1 MPDTSPQFRGG
12 RNIAMKLPPHQYEA
26 TIKFYRDT
34 LGLAV
39 TQTSENSHAVDYGP
53 IRLWLDRCEKV
64 SHAELWLDIG
74 TSDTEAAARH
84 LAAQD
89 VVRCDAIE
97 ELPENFDG
105 YWIANPA
112 GIVHIVS
119 GYEDSGAV
127 AT

>member
-1 MPDTSPQFRGG
+1 MSDTKPVFRGG
-12 RNIAMKLPPHQYEA
+12 RNVAMKLPPHQYEA

-34 LGLAV
+34 LGLDV
-39 TQTSENSHAVDYGP
+39 KQTSENSHAVDYGP
-53 IRLWLDRCEKV
+53 IRLWLDRCEKT

-74 TSDTEAAARH
+74 TSDTKAAAQR
-84 LAAQD
+84 LAAEG

-97 ELPENFDG
+97 ELPKGFDG

-119 GYEDSGAV
+119 SYEDSGA
-127 AT
+127 ASA